1 MLLLSLIFSGY
12 PSAVRDKT
20 ELKIDGQTRN
30 DTSSPS
36 QGATLLVIACD
47 LLAFSANQQQ
57 QSVFEVTPLQPEAES
72 CLSHSPQSVRLSG
85 S

>member
-1 MLLLSLIFSGY
+1 MVTI
-12 PSAVRDKT
+12 T
-20 ELKIDGQTRN
+20 
-30 DTSSPS
+30 
-36 QGATLLVIACD
+36 GATLLVIARD
-47 LLAFSANQQQ
+47 LLAFPANRQQ